1 MNLIE
6 RWLTFMS
13 DQRDKKETL
22 KLQRKFNHTFKL
34 NEIENDKLKHL
45 QSVTGMSVSKIVR
58 DTLFNEQSILSSGR
72 IENVEELNE
81 YRQTQIDLM
90 KMIEQERIEL
100 NRIGNNI
107 NQIAKQLNAR
117 SEDSFEK
124 ELKESLELLK
134 SITLTNR
141 EVVEQLWQRHK
152 SIELLI

>member
-6 RWLTFMS
+6 RWLTFMRE
-13 DQRDKKETL
+13 QRNKKETL
-22 KLQRKFNHTFKL
+22 KLKRKFNHTFKL
-34 NEIENDKLKHL
+34 NENENDKLKYL
-45 QSVTGMSVSKIVR
+45 QSVTGMTVSKIVR

-124 ELKESLELLK
+124 ELKESLKLLK
-134 SITLTNR
+134 SVTLTNR

-152 SIELLI
+152 SIELQI

>member
-1 MNLIE
+1 
-6 RWLTFMS
+6 
-13 DQRDKKETL
+13 
-22 KLQRKFNHTFKL
+22 
-34 NEIENDKLKHL
+34 
-45 QSVTGMSVSKIVR
+45 MSVSKIVR

-124 ELKESLELLK
+124 ELEESLKLLK

>member
-1 MNLIE
+1 MRE
-6 RWLTFMS
+6 
-13 DQRDKKETL
+13 QRNKKETL

-34 NEIENDKLKHL
+34 NENENDKLKQL
-45 QSVTGMSVSKIVR
+45 QQVTGLSVSKIVR

-124 ELKESLELLK
+124 ELKESLKLLK
-134 SITLTNR
+134 SVTLTNR

-152 SIELLI
+152 SIELQI

>member
-1 MNLIE
+1 M
-6 RWLTFMS
+6 R
-13 DQRDKKETL
+13 
-22 KLQRKFNHTFKL
+22 
-34 NEIENDKLKHL
+34 
-45 QSVTGMSVSKIVR
+45 VSKIVR

-124 ELKESLELLK
+124 ELKESLKLLK
-134 SITLTNR
+134 SVTLTNR

-152 SIELLI
+152 SIELQI

>member
-1 MNLIE
+1 MRE
-6 RWLTFMS
+6 
-13 DQRDKKETL
+13 QRNKKETL
-22 KLQRKFNHTFKL
+22 KLHRKFNHTFKL
-34 NEIENDKLKHL
+34 NENENDKLKQL
-45 QSVTGMSVSKIVR
+45 QQVTGLSVSKIVR

-90 KMIEQERIEL
+90 KMIEQERMEL

-107 NQIAKQLNAR
+107 NQIAKQLNTR

-124 ELKESLELLK
+124 ELKESLKLLK
-134 SITLTNR
+134 SVTLTNR

-152 SIELLI
+152 SIELQI